1 MPISK
6 RERRKSK
13 GGYFWN
19 ILWIDLDREETRSLE
34 FDEAFALKYIG
45 GRGFGAKLV
54 WDHLQRGTINPLGPE
69 NLLVI
74 SPGPLAGLYLPA
86 AGKTSFVSISPETG
100 IYGDSSMGGSFGTEL
115 RQAGLDALAISGKA
129 KTLSYIFIDNGKV
142 KIISNEKLKGKGS
155 LESEGIIKEDLKDE
169 HIKVATIGVAGE
181 NQVRFACITSDW
193 GRNAG
198 RTGIGAVMGSK
209 HLKAIAVRGSK
220 DLPVFDLPRLRIASE
235 ASFRDLKENKN
246 FTFWQEQGLMSVV
259 DYVNEAGV
267 MPTFNFKEGVF
278 EHTKKVN
285 GYEML
290 SKYKIG
296 DTACFACPM
305 ACGNVCLVKEGK
317 YRGTVVEGPE
327 YETACMFGPNLGVHN
342 FGAIV
347 KANQLC
353 DELGLDTISAGNLI
367 GVLIEAQESGLLSEN
382 DLDGLSF
389 KWGAEEAI
397 FETVQRIAHRKGI
410 GNILAEGSV
419 GVIKQWPQLRPIISQ
434 VKGLEQSAYD
444 ARIAISMA
452 LGYGTSDIGA
462 HHARAWT
469 IAKELEMGMDWPLE
483 KKADLVIYHQTLRPL
498 FDMLGVCRLP
508 WIELGFDENQYAEFY
523 SAVTG
528 FETTLNQLLQ
538 RSMELYDLTR
548 AINMKFGISRKD
560 DYPPERVFDLP
571 MTEGPHAGKILKRED
586 YEAILDIYYQK
597 RDWTKEGRVKETKI
611 AMFNDPLVSE
621 SYG

>member
-1 MPISK
+1 MPTSK
-6 RERRKSK
+6 REKRKIK

-19 ILWIDLDREETRSLE
+19 ILWVDLDRDETKPLE
-34 FDEAFALKYIG
+34 FHEAFASKYIG

-54 WDHLQRGTINPLGPE
+54 WDQLQKGTIDPLGPE

-86 AGKTSFVSISPETG
+86 SGKTSFVSISPETG
-100 IYGDSSMGGSFGTEL
+100 IYGDSSMGGSFGAEL
-115 RQAGLDALAISGKA
+115 RQAGFDALAILGKA
-129 KTLSYIFIDNGKV
+129 RSLSYLWIDNGGV
-142 KIISNEKLKGKGS
+142 KIIPNEKLRGKGS
-155 LESEGIIKEDLKDE
+155 LESEGMIKEDLKDE
-169 HIKVATIGVAGE
+169 HIKVATIGPAGE
-181 NQVRFACITSDW
+181 NGVRFACVTSDW
-193 GRNAG
+193 GRNSG
-198 RTGIGAVMGSK
+198 RTGIGAVMGAK
-209 HLKAIAVRGSK
+209 NLKAIAVRGSK
-220 DLPVFDLPRLRIASE
+220 DLPVFDLPRLQKASE
-235 ASFRDLKENKN
+235 ASFQSLRENKN
-246 FTFWQEQGLMSVV
+246 FTFWQEQGLMSVI

-267 MPTFNFKEGVF
+267 MPTYNFREGVF
-278 EHTKKVN
+278 EHAKKIN

-296 DTACFACPM
+296 DTSCFACPM

-327 YETACMFGPNLGVHN
+327 YETACMFGSNIGVQN
-342 FGAIV
+342 FAAIL

-353 DELGLDTISAGNLI
+353 DELGIDTITAGNLI
-367 GVLIEAQESGLLSEN
+367 GVLMEAQEIGLLSEK
-382 DLDGLSF
+382 DLDGLNL

-397 FETVQRIAHRKGI
+397 LDTVHRIAHRKGI
-410 GNILAEGSV
+410 GNILAEGSF

-452 LGYGTSDIGA
+452 LGYATSDIGA

-508 WIELGFDENQYAEFY
+508 WIELGFNEHQYAEFY

-528 FETTLNQLLQ
+528 IETTLDELLQ
-538 RSMELYDLTR
+538 RSRDLYDLTR
-548 AINMKFGISRKD
+548 AINMKLGVSRKD
-560 DYPPERVFDLP
+560 DYPPERVFNLA

-586 YEAILDIYYQK
+586 YDAILDIYYQK
-597 RDWTKEGRVKETKI
+597 RGWTKDGLVDKKKIEG
-611 AMFNDPLVSE
+611 FNDPLMTM
-621 SYG
+621 

>member
-1 MPISK
+1 MPTSK
-6 RERRKSK
+6 REKRKIK
-13 GGYFWN
+13 GGYFWK
-19 ILWIDLDREETRSLE
+19 ILWVDLDQGEAKPLE
-34 FDEAFALKYIG
+34 FDDAFAAKYIG

-54 WDHLQRGTINPLGPE
+54 WDNLRQKGSVDPLGPE

-86 AGKTSFVSISPETG
+86 SGKTSFISISPETG
-100 IYGDSSMGGSFGTEL
+100 IYGDSSMGGSFGAEL
-115 RQAGLDALAISGKA
+115 RQAGVDALAITGKA
-129 KTLSYIFIDNGKV
+129 KTLSYLWIDNGTARV
-142 KIISNEKLKGKGS
+142 VPGERLKGKGS
-155 LESEGIIKEDLKDE
+155 LETEGLIKEEIKDE
-169 HIKVATIGVAGE
+169 HIKVATIGPAGE
-181 NQVRFACITSDW
+181 NRVKYACVSSDW
-193 GRNAG
+193 GRNSG

-209 HLKAIAVRGSK
+209 NLKAIAVRGSL
-220 DLPVFDLPRLRIASE
+220 DLPVFDLPRLKKVSDE
-235 ASFRDLKENKN
+235 SFRILRENKN
-246 FTFWQEQGLMSVV
+246 LPFWHEQGLMSVI

-267 MPTFNFKEGVF
+267 MPTYNFKEGVF
-278 EHTKKVN
+278 EHAKKIN

-296 DTACFACPM
+296 DTSCFACPM

-327 YETACMFGPNLGVHN
+327 YETACMFGSNIGVSN
-342 FGAIV
+342 FAAVLKG
-347 KANQLC
+347 NQLC
-353 DELGLDTISAGNLI
+353 DELGVDTISAGNLI
-367 GVLIEAQESGLLSEN
+367 GVLMEALETGLLTEK
-382 DLDGLSF
+382 DLDGLPL
-389 KWGAEEAI
+389 KWGNDDAI
-397 FETVQRIAHRKGI
+397 METLHRIAQRKGI
-410 GNILAEGSV
+410 GNILAEGSL

-452 LGYGTSDIGA
+452 LGYATSDIGA

-469 IAKELEMGMDWPLE
+469 IAKELEMGMSWSPE

-528 FETTLNQLLQ
+528 VESSLDQLLQ
-538 RSMELYDLTR
+538 RSADLYDLTR
-548 AINMKFGISRKD
+548 AINTRVGISRKD
-560 DYPPERVFDLP
+560 DYPPDRVFDSP

-586 YEAILDIYYQK
+586 YEKILDIYYEK
-597 RDWTKEGRVKETKI
+597 RGWTKDGQVPEERLQKFSDGL
-611 AMFNDPLVSE
+611 MS
-621 SYG
+621 SQ

>member
-1 MPISK
+1 MPTSK
-6 RERRKSK
+6 REKRKIK
-13 GGYFWN
+13 GGYFWK
-19 ILWIDLDREETRSLE
+19 ILWVDLDREEAKPLE
-34 FDEAFALKYIG
+34 FDESFAAKYIG

-54 WDHLQRGTINPLGPE
+54 WDNLRQKGSVDPLGPD
-69 NLLVI
+69 NLLAI

-86 AGKTSFVSISPETG
+86 SGKTSFISISPETG

-115 RQAGLDALAISGKA
+115 RQAGIDALAITGKA
-129 KTLSYIFIDNGKV
+129 KNLSYLWIDNESAR
-142 KIISNEKLKGKGS
+142 IIPNEKLKGKGS
-155 LESEGIIKEDLKDE
+155 LETEGLIKEELKDE

-181 NQVRFACITSDW
+181 NRVKFACVTSDW
-193 GRNAG
+193 GRNSG

-209 HLKAIAVRGSK
+209 NLKAIALRGSF
-220 DLPVFDLPRLRIASE
+220 DLPVSDLPRLRKISD
-235 ASFRDLKENKN
+235 ASFRSLRENKN
-246 FTFWQEQGLMSVV
+246 LPFWHEQGLMSVI

-267 MPTFNFKEGVF
+267 MPTYNFKEGVF
-278 EHTKKVN
+278 ADAKKIN

-296 DTACFACPM
+296 DTSCFACPM

-327 YETACMFGPNLGVHN
+327 YETACMFGSNIGVSN
-342 FGAIV
+342 FAAIV

-353 DELGLDTISAGNLI
+353 DELGLDTISSGNLI
-367 GVLIEAQESGLLSEN
+367 GVMMEAIETGLLSEK
-382 DLDGLSF
+382 DLDGLPL
-389 KWGAEEAI
+389 KWGNEEAI
-397 FETVQRIAHRKGI
+397 IETLHRIAQRKGI
-410 GNILAEGSV
+410 GNILAEGTP

-452 LGYGTSDIGA
+452 LGYATSDIGA

-508 WIELGFDENQYAEFY
+508 WIELGFDQNNYAEYY

-528 FETTLNQLLQ
+528 IDTTLDQLLQ
-538 RSMELYDLTR
+538 RSADLYDLTR
-548 AINMKFGISRKD
+548 AINTRFGVSRKD

-586 YEAILDIYYQK
+586 YELILDIYYQK
-597 RDWTKEGRVKETKI
+597 RGWTKDGQVPEEKITK
-611 AMFNDPLVSE
+611 FNDAWVT
-621 SYG
+621 G